1 MAKGRLSA
9 SLAACRENG
18 RTRDNVLR
26 TNQDRDFFIMLQ
38 KPRGTRDFLP
48 DEREARRAVEGRL
61 REVARRYGYREVCT
75 PEFEDLELFT
85 MRSGEGIIEEMYVFE
100 DKGGRKMALRPEITA
115 AVIRM
120 YINESKVA
128 PKPLRWCYYADCFRY
143 ERPQKGRYRQFWQFG
158 VELIGADT
166 AAADAET
173 IMLASDMLN
182 ATGVTYDLKVGHL
195 SFMKNLVRDLE
206 PPMQRRVRA
215 HLDKKDFDGLNAT
228 LESLDR
234 TELAA
239 SLTALVNTRDIEEAF
254 EIAGTIPEKE
264 RVEQTIGSLDAA
276 GIKYSLNF
284 GIARGLDYYTG
295 IVFEAFAQNLG
306 AENQILGGGAYRLA
320 HLFGGDD
327 VASCGFAIG
336 FDRVMVSL
344 GDVQPAKDTIAGIV
358 YTNEG
363 RSFALAVAR
372 AFRAEGIRAEMDL
385 MERGLG
391 AQMAHASKSADFAV
405 VIGKRE
411 VESGE
416 VTLKDLRSGE
426 QKTIGLKA
434 AIAGVGALGSR

>member
-1 MAKGRLSA
+1 
-9 SLAACRENG
+9 
-18 RTRDNVLR
+18 
-26 TNQDRDFFIMLQ
+26 MLQ

-48 DEREARRAVEGRL
+48 DEMESRRMIEWRM
-61 REVARRYGYREVCT
+61 RDVARRWGYREVCT

-100 DKGGRKMALRPEITA
+100 DKGGRRLALRPEITA

-120 YINESKVA
+120 YINEAKVA
-128 PKPLRWCYYADCFRY
+128 PKPLRWCYFADCFRY

-166 AAADAET
+166 AQADAEV
-173 IMLASDMLN
+173 IALAADMLN

-195 SFMKNLVRDLE
+195 SFMRNLLRDLE
-206 PPMQRRVRA
+206 YPAQRRMMA
-215 HLDKKDFDGLNAT
+215 FLDKKDFDGLKNT
-228 LESLDR
+228 LESMNYPDLGSSLISLVECRD
-234 TELAA
+234 LA
-239 SLTALVNTRDIEEAF
+239 EAF

-264 RVEQTIGSLDAA
+264 RITRTLENLDAA
-276 GIKYSLNF
+276 GVSYSLNF

-295 IVFEAFAQNLG
+295 MVFEGFAENLG

-344 GDVQPAKDTIAGIV
+344 GELRQEKNIVVAIVCTDEGRRHAQKVAGMFRAAGI
-358 YTNEG
+358 
-363 RSFALAVAR
+363 RS
-372 AFRAEGIRAEMDL
+372 EMDL

-391 AQMAHASKSADFAV
+391 AQLAHASRSADFAV
-405 VIGKRE
+405 VVGQRE
-411 VESGE
+411 AESGT
-416 VTLKDLRSGE
+416 VTLRNLQSGE
-426 QKTIGLKA
+426 QKMLDLPS
-434 AIAGVGALGSR
+434 AIAEVSSHGAR

>member
-1 MAKGRLSA
+1 
-9 SLAACRENG
+9 
-18 RTRDNVLR
+18 
-26 TNQDRDFFIMLQ
+26 MLQ

-48 DEREARRAVEGRL
+48 DEMEARRAVEGRL

-239 SLTALVNTRDIEEAF
+239 SLTALVNTRDLEEAF

-344 GDVQPAKDTIAGIV
+344 GDTQARKDTVIGLV
-358 YTNEG
+358 CTSEG
-363 RSFALAVAR
+363 RKRAVEVGR
-372 AFRAEGIRAEMDL
+372 AFRDAGIRTEMDL

-391 AQMAHASKSADFAV
+391 AQLQHAAKSADFAV
-405 VIGKRE
+405 VIGQRE
-411 VESGE
+411 AESGE
-416 VTLKDLRSGE
+416 ITLKNLKTGE
-426 QKTIGLKA
+426 QKTLGLRE
-434 AIAGVGALGSR
+434 AIAEVEARGSC

>member
-1 MAKGRLSA
+1 
-9 SLAACRENG
+9 
-18 RTRDNVLR
+18 
-26 TNQDRDFFIMLQ
+26 MLQ

-48 DEREARRAVEGRL
+48 DEMEARRAVEGRL

-239 SLTALVNTRDIEEAF
+239 SLAALVNTRDLEEAF

-264 RVEQTIGSLDAA
+264 RVEQTMGSLDAA

-344 GDVQPAKDTIAGIV
+344 GDTQARKDTVIGLV
-358 YTNEG
+358 CTSEG
-363 RSFALAVAR
+363 RKRAVEVGR
-372 AFRAEGIRAEMDL
+372 AFRDAGIRTEMDL
-385 MERGLG
+385 MGRGLG
-391 AQMAHASKSADFAV
+391 AQLQHAAKSADFAV
-405 VIGKRE
+405 VIGQRE
-411 VESGE
+411 AESGE
-416 VTLKDLRSGE
+416 ITLKNLKTGE
-426 QKTIGLKA
+426 QKTLGLRE
-434 AIAGVGALGSR
+434 AIAEVEARGSC